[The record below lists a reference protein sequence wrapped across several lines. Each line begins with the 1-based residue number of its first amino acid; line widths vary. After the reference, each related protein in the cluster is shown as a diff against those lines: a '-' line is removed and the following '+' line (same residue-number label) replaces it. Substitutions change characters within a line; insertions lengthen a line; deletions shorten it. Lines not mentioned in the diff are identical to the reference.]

1 MYEVIYEIK
10 HGWYSQQSEKD
21 GNTVYIYLN
30 DKQEE
35 IKCTSVNHNLNN
47 PPYDESTPYHLDYK
61 YMGQVK
67 TFLKNQSNEQK
78 IVNKCKRFILQTF
91 NQYKT

>member
-1 MYEVIYEIK
+1 MFTVIYEIK
-10 HGWYSQQSEKD
+10 HGWYSKQSEKD

-35 IKCTSVNHNLNN
+35 IKCTVVNHNIND
-47 PPYDESTPYHLDYK
+47 PPYDEKSPYHLDYK
-61 YMGQVK
+61 YMGQV
-67 TFLKNQSNEQK
+67 TSFLKNQSNETL
-78 IVNKCKRFILQTF
+78 VNKCKRFILQKY